1 MKRERSFVENRR
13 KSILETV
20 NNNPEVR
27 VDQLAE
33 LFNVSP
39 ITIRRDLQFLEDR
52 KKIVRF
58 YGGATA
64 NKSEEQ
70 ALDEIN
76 IYRTLIAKYTATLIE
91 DKDILFMNTSS
102 NALQVLEYVEAQNVT
117 VITNNRKAIHAKLQP
132 GVNIILTGGEVRY
145 PKASMVGDYAVR
157 NIQAIHPKKC
167 IIGCKSISYRNGIA
181 SSLFNE
187 ANINALMLEQTI
199 GSRYIIA
206 DHSKVGAVSNF
217 RNCGVESITDL
228 ITDELAPEDE
238 LEAIRRRGVK
248 VHVVRKKDFD
258 LDFGM

>member
-70 ALDEIN
+70 ALD
-76 IYRTLIAKYTATLIE
+76 TATLIE

-117 VITNNRKAIHAKLQP
+117 VITNNGKAIHAKRQP